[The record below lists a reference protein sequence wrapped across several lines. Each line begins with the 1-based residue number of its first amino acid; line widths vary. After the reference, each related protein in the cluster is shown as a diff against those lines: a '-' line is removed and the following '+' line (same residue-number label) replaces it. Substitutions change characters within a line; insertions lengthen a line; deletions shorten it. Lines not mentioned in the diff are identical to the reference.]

1 MDDRPIGVFDSGIG
15 GLTAVK
21 ELIRLLPHEDI
32 IYFGDTG
39 RVPYGTR
46 GNETILKYARQDT
59 DFLLSQNVK
68 LVTAACGTASSVLP
82 GSFAEECGVP
92 FTGVIVP
99 AAQAACATT
108 RTGVIGVIGT
118 PATIKNRAY
127 GKAIRNIDPSVTVI
141 GNPCPLFVPL
151 VENGYTEK
159 DNPVIRMVAEEYLAP
174 FAGTGMDTLILGCTH
189 YPLLKGVIREILG
202 DEVTLVDPGA
212 ETARYVANLLT
223 GRRLLSS
230 RHTPGTLR
238 FYVSDSTENF
248 SENAGRFLQRNI
260 TEAVERIELG

>member
-99 AAQAACATT
+99 AAQAARAPT